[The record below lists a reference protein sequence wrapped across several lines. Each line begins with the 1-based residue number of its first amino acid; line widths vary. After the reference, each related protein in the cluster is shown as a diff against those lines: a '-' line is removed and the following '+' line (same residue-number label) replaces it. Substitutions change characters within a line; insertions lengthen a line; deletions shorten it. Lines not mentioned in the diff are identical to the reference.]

1 MATKS
6 TNQSTQKTQTKPAI
20 PSDAAQAGQPD
31 LKRKLAWRMGFAG
44 LMIVLLL
51 GSLALFDY
59 LSAPD
64 EQESQTPRFTEPVPV
79 PRKEITQ
86 PVKQAEP
93 VPEVIKEEAKIAV
106 PEATTLPE
114 PPARPVVDPQPTL
127 PRAQSSGTSRPIPF
141 TRPQPAGQQAAPAT
155 SYRTAPATSSPPSTP
170 AQPAEARQ
178 PVESEPS
185 LPVQRQPVAP
195 AGGSGGSGGNT
206 LGGRLFSGYALQA
219 GVFSDMRL
227 AEELHAKLTLNGIPS
242 SFEARVQVGPF
253 KTREEADAARE
264 KMKALGID
272 AVMLMPPK
280 GAVRR

>member
-1 MATKS
+1 MATKNN
-6 TNQSTQKTQTKPAI
+6 NQNKQNIQSPPNNEVQT
-20 PSDAAQAGQPD
+20 GQPD

-64 EQESQTPRFTEPVPV
+64 EPESSSPRFTQPVPV
-79 PRKEITQ
+79 PKKEITQ

-93 VPEVIKEEAKIAV
+93 VPDAPREEVKTVV

-114 PPARPVVDPQPTL
+114 PPARPEVDPQPTL
-127 PRAQSSGTSRPIPF
+127 PRTQPAGASSRPMPL
-141 TRPQPAGQQAAPAT
+141 TRTQPAGQQAGAQAGSQSTPAPA
-155 SYRTAPATSSPPSTP
+155 YRAAP
-170 AQPAEARQ
+170 AQPAEAR
-178 PVESEPS
+178 PAVEADAP

-195 AGGSGGSGGNT
+195 AGGST

-219 GVFSDMRL
+219 GVFSDVRL
-227 AEELHAKLTLNGIPS
+227 AEEMHAKLTLNGIPS
-242 SFEARVQVGPF
+242 TFEARVQVGPF